1 MKLKYIPNI
10 LSCIRIALVAVFIC
24 CFFHEYPNNLRTA
37 VIIFLVAGLTDV
49 IDGFLA
55 RRFKWIS
62 NLGKV
67 LDPLA
72 DKLMQC
78 TVLVCMTIKEIIPV
92 WVVIPFILKE
102 VLILSGGL
110 FMIKKRSVVA
120 VSNIY
125 GKLTVVFFYAAVVF
139 CIVGREYLAENPLVL
154 YLICAMVLIVAMS
167 ALLNY
172 IFAYFK
178 TIKKSGKSGE
188 EVDATEKTQAI

>member
-24 CFFHEYPNNLRTA
+24 CFFYDYPNNLIKA

-49 IDGFLA
+49 VDGFLA
-55 RRFKWIS
+55 RKFKWIS
-62 NLGKV
+62 NVGKV

-139 CIVGREYLAENPLVL
+139 CIVGRDYLAKNPFVL
-154 YLICAMVLIVAMS
+154 YLICTLVLMVAMS
-167 ALLNY
+167 ALINY
-172 IFAYFK
+172 VFAYFK
-178 TIKKSGKSGE
+178 TIKKNEKSIKEGE
-188 EVDATEKTQAI
+188 ASKKTRAI